1 MNDEFKRLW
10 ALLICQIWAKYHIGR
25 TRQQQNWSR
34 PTEEELNPGY
44 LFGHYLMVEPGEFR
58 TWLVNQRW
66 GDNKELTDYQCSF
79 FEYLKEMVDDI
90 YPDVDRSE
98 LGMALIYG
106 EETREDVATILN
118 LMPSSFLTSLYDSQP
133 SVHEALESGD

>member
-25 TRQQQNWSR
+25 TRQQNWSR

-58 TWLVNQRW
+58 SWLDYQRW

-90 YPDVDRSE
+90 YPDADRTE

-106 EETREDVATILN
+106 EVTREEVSTILN
-118 LMPSSFLTSLYDSQP
+118 LMPSSFLTSLCDSQP

>member
-10 ALLICQIWAKYHIGR
+10 ALLICQIWAKYHLGR
-25 TRQQQNWSR
+25 TRPQQTWSR

-58 TWLVNQRW
+58 TWLDYQRW
-66 GDNKELTDYQCSF
+66 GENKELTDYQCSF
-79 FEYLKEMVDDI
+79 FEYIKEMVDEI
-90 YPDVDRSE
+90 YPDADRTD

-106 EETREDVATILN
+106 EGTRDDVATILN
-118 LMPSSFLTSLYDSQP
+118 LMPSSFPSAPSGSQP

>member
-10 ALLICQIWAKYHIGR
+10 ALLICQIWTKYHLGR
-25 TRQQQNWSR
+25 TRQQQSWSR
-34 PTEEELNPGY
+34 PTEEEFESGY
-44 LFGHYLMVEPGEFR
+44 LFGHYLMVGGEAFR
-58 TWLVNQRW
+58 TWLDVQRW
-66 GDNKELTDYQCSF
+66 GENKELTDYQCSF
-79 FEYLKEMVDDI
+79 FEYIKEMVDDI

-133 SVHEALESGD
+133 SVHEALGSGD

>member
-1 MNDEFKRLW
+1 
-10 ALLICQIWAKYHIGR
+10 
-25 TRQQQNWSR
+25 
-34 PTEEELNPGY
+34 
-44 LFGHYLMVEPGEFR
+44 MVEPGEFR

-90 YPDVDRSE
+90 YPDADQTD

-106 EETREDVATILN
+106 EVTREDVSTILN